1 LKLVQFLIVNSYALT
16 LVLKTD
22 LDEKVRKELLE
33 SVTKKFE
40 KIGKTDS
47 AKASTVKEDLW
58 GARDLA
64 YPIKHQTKGWYAH
77 YLFDADP
84 QVAASLDK
92 TLKIE
97 EDILRYLLVRV

>member
-1 LKLVQFLIVNSYALT
+1 MNSYALT

-22 LDEKVRKELLE
+22 LDDGARKELLE

-40 KIGKTDS
+40 KIGK
-47 AKASTVKEDLW
+47 EELW
-58 GARDLA
+58 GSRDLA
-64 YPIKHQTKGWYAH
+64 YHIKHQAKGYYAH

-92 TLKIE
+92 ILKIE

>member
-1 LKLVQFLIVNSYALT
+1 MNSYALT
-16 LVLKTD
+16 IVLKTD
-22 LDEKVRKELLE
+22 LDEKARKELLE

-40 KIGKTDS
+40 KIE
-47 AKASTVKEDLW
+47 KEDLW

-64 YPIKHQTKGWYAH
+64 YPIQHQTKGWYAH

-97 EDILRYLLVRV
+97 EDILRYLLVRI